1 MKKTIKR
8 WTAGVLVAAMTF
20 SGSVMP
26 AEAKGK
32 LAKPEIK
39 QVTSESAGKLKVLYK
54 KVPKQA
60 KAQVQVSTDKKFKK
74 NVRSKVA
81 RGTVKSITF
90 KKLKAVT
97 YYVRVRSFVTE
108 KKKKKYS
115 TWSSKKKISVTGA
128 KTSTDTTEAE
138 DTAADTGRT
147 GTYPRTEEDLIR
159 ELWEELFHQNQ
170 NSSTGGSD
178 SSNNNSS
185 AGDNSSTGNNGSTGG
200 NSEKDP
206 NGDSGCAGGNTGE
219 NPTPIDISGFLVRV
233 YTGYFCIYDGQ
244 AKCPEISVI
253 ADSGENLVQ
262 GTDFTVSYENNVN
275 AGTALVRVKGVGRY
289 TGELTE
295 TFEIDKAMPKM
306 AYYGEEE
313 AIVGQPL
320 PIVFDQKPEG
330 KCT

>member
-8 WTAGVLVAAMTF
+8 WTAGVLVAAITF
-20 SGSVMP
+20 SGPVMP

-90 KKLKAVT
+90 KKLKTVT

-159 ELWEELFHQNQ
+159 PLAVVILQTIIH
-170 NSSTGGSD
+170 
-178 SSNNNSS
+178 
-185 AGDNSSTGNNGSTGG
+185 
-200 NSEKDP
+200 
-206 NGDSGCAGGNTGE
+206 
-219 NPTPIDISGFLVRV
+219 L
-233 YTGYFCIYDGQ
+233 
-244 AKCPEISVI
+244 PEIIV
-253 ADSGENLVQ
+253 LP
-262 GTDFTVSYENNVN
+262 
-275 AGTALVRVKGVGRY
+275 
-289 TGELTE
+289 E
-295 TFEIDKAMPKM
+295 TM
-306 AYYGEEE
+306 
-313 AIVGQPL
+313 GQPAVIPRKIRTVIRDVL
-320 PIVFDQKPEG
+320 VEIPERIRHRSISVDFWSECIPVTSAFMTG
-330 KCT
+330 SQNVRRFP

>member
-8 WTAGVLVAAMTF
+8 WTAGVLVAAITF
-20 SGSVMP
+20 SGPVMP

-147 GTYPRTEEDLIR
+147 GTYPRQ
-159 ELWEELFHQNQ
+159 HGQNR
-170 NSSTGGSD
+170 
-178 SSNNNSS
+178 
-185 AGDNSSTGNNGSTGG
+185 
-200 NSEKDP
+200 
-206 NGDSGCAGGNTGE
+206 
-219 NPTPIDISGFLVRV
+219 I
-233 YTGYFCIYDGQ
+233 
-244 AKCPEISVI
+244 
-253 ADSGENLVQ
+253 
-262 GTDFTVSYENNVN
+262 
-275 AGTALVRVKGVGRY
+275 
-289 TGELTE
+289 
-295 TFEIDKAMPKM
+295 
-306 AYYGEEE
+306 
-313 AIVGQPL
+313 
-320 PIVFDQKPEG
+320 
-330 KCT
+330 